1 MTAIVGFAS
10 KGKVWIGGDSAGV
23 GGWQITVRKDPK
35 VFRVG
40 DCLIGYTSSFRMGQ
54 LLRFK
59 FRPPE
64 QRPSAD
70 DFEYLCTAWVDAVR
84 RCLKDGGFA
93 TRESEAEQGG
103 QFLVGYHGKL
113 YEVGADYQVG
123 IPADSYAAVGC
134 GEEYALG
141 ALHCARGSPVARIR
155 AALEAAAKFSAGVR
169 GPFVIE
175 CL

>member
-1 MTAIVGFAS
+1 MTAIVGFAQ

-40 DCLIGYTSSFRMGQ
+40 DCLIGYTSSFRMGH

-70 DFEYLCTAWVDAVR
+70 DFEYLCGRDQERNCSMLTPSASAR
-84 RCLKDGGFA
+84 RQTTSNDG
-93 TRESEAEQGG
+93 TT
-103 QFLVGYHGKL
+103 
-113 YEVGADYQVG
+113 
-123 IPADSYAAVGC
+123 
-134 GEEYALG
+134 
-141 ALHCARGSPVARIR
+141 SPR
-155 AALEAAAKFSAGVR
+155 S
-169 GPFVIE
+169 
-175 CL
+175 